1 MFDGYKITLAS
12 ASPRRR
18 QLLEGLGVKFSV
30 EPNKDEKEAYSP
42 NLPCD
47 KVSEFLAVHKSET
60 FHRPLEDKEILISAD
75 TLVFL
80 DGELMGKPKDRE
92 EALDM
97 IARLSGHT
105 HQVYTGVALRTNRTL
120 VSFTERTDV
129 TFRQMSRA
137 EIEYYV
143 DTFKPYDKAGAYGV
157 QEWIG
162 YSSITEIRG
171 SYFNVMGLP
180 VHRVYESLKSLTQG

>member
-1 MFDGYKITLAS
+1 MFDAYKITLAS

-30 EPNKDEKEAYSP
+30 EPNKDEKEAYGRD
-42 NLPCD
+42 LPCD
-47 KVSEFLAVHKSET
+47 KVSEFLAVHKSQT
-60 FHRPLEDKEILISAD
+60 FHRPLEDDEILISAD

-120 VSFTERTDV
+120 VSFTDCTDV
-129 TFRQMSRA
+129 TFGKMLPE

-143 DTFKPYDKAGAYGV
+143 DTFRPYDKAGAYGV

-180 VHRVYESLKSLTQG
+180 VHRVYECLKSLTQG